1 MTKKDKTPD
10 PRKNYSPGYE
20 FERFDIAPGRY
31 CAYGWKDPRY
41 FKPFI
46 TQASGGVSQHICIR
60 DTGQI
65 DAMIKALLALRPHF
79 DVSPQEPKTGF
90 DKIQIEAQVK
100 YNAKVNR
107 IIDAM
112 PKNSESP
119 RFDGCCVCGRT
130 TRHKKDCPERLHDKI
145 E

>member
-20 FERFDIAPGRY
+20 FEQFDIAPGRY
-31 CAYGWKDPRY
+31 CAYGWKDPLY

-90 DKIQIEAQVK
+90 D
-100 YNAKVNR
+100 
-107 IIDAM
+107 
-112 PKNSESP
+112 
-119 RFDGCCVCGRT
+119 GCCVCGRT
-130 TRHKKDCPERLHDKI
+130 TRHKKDCPERFHDKI